1 MNQDRINEL
10 LDQIAEYENQGEEA
24 PEELMEEARAAIA
37 ASGLNFYQLYLGRG
51 EYQRKQWIA
60 AGKPDEGTVG

>member
-1 MNQDRINEL
+1 
-10 LDQIAEYENQGEEA
+10 
-24 PEELMEEARAAIA
+24 MEEARAAIA

-60 AGKPDEGTVG
+60 AGKPDECTAR